1 MTASRALIGACL
13 KKMRVLRGQ
22 EYFVSDEVLLEILAR
37 RILTAAEDLDHV
49 ERMLAAWIS
58 KTKAMLHVTDI
69 GGLASETARRILK
82 APRTDCKDCYGNGW
96 VIIEQDGG
104 TAAKRCA
111 CWSVARA
118 TGTPTRP
125 AAVDTG
131 TDSN

>member
-1 MTASRALIGACL
+1 MTVSKASIGACL
-13 KKMRVLRGQ
+13 KRMRALRGQ

-37 RILTAAEDLDHV
+37 RILAAAEDLDHV

-58 KTKAMLHVTDI
+58 RTKVMLHATDI
-69 GGLASETARRILK
+69 CGLATETANRIVK
-82 APRTDCKDCYGNGW
+82 GPRADCKDCFGNGW

-118 TGTPTRP
+118 T
-125 AAVDTG
+125 
-131 TDSN
+131 